1 MNASWKEQRMEP
13 FSSPAVASPESGL
26 DLFPG
31 LENQTQSVEQTAFEV
46 RLNSTHDGP
55 YQWLLG
61 AFWRER
67 ESKFQNFVSII
78 DPVTGLAIEN
88 PPFAPDEVLPP
99 TPGAGTENC
108 NPCMFGRKNDRKI
121 DETALF
127 GELSYDI
134 TSKLEASVGLRWF
147 EGEQTDVGF
156 TNFPFALFASGT
168 PQPIV
173 LDTRQAKEDE
183 LIPKFQL
190 SYKVNDDVLVYA
202 LAAQGFRLGGTNQQ
216 GIFATPDFYGSDS
229 LWNYEIG
236 VKSQWLNN
244 RVILNAA
251 AFHILWDDIQT
262 RGVSPQGFGFL
273 GNAGKA
279 EVTGL
284 EVEIFAEPNEN
295 WDFTLGTS
303 WLPKRELTEDQIS
316 TEIIAP
322 GRKGDKI
329 PRTPELTINAMA
341 QYSFP
346 LPIVDNSWR
355 GWIGGEFLHKSD
367 SETEFRP
374 YEIINGVVSSPT
386 HRDQEGFEIFN
397 FRVGVGSEDRSTELM
412 LYVENAFDE
421 QGDVSLVA
429 QNWHPTR
436 KTSNRPRTF
445 GIQMNQRF

>member
-1 MNASWKEQRMEP
+1 MCGR
-13 FSSPAVASPESGL
+13 
-26 DLFPG
+26 
-31 LENQTQSVEQTAFEV
+31 T
-46 RLNSTHDGP
+46 
-55 YQWLLG
+55 
-61 AFWRER
+61 
-67 ESKFQNFVSII
+67 VS
-78 DPVTGLAIEN
+78 
-88 PPFAPDEVLPP
+88 
-99 TPGAGTENC
+99 
-108 NPCMFGRKNDRKI
+108 
-121 DETALF
+121 
-127 GELSYDI
+127 
-134 TSKLEASVGLRWF
+134 
-147 EGEQTDVGF
+147 
-156 TNFPFALFASGT
+156 
-168 PQPIV
+168 
-173 LDTRQAKEDE
+173 RQAKEDE